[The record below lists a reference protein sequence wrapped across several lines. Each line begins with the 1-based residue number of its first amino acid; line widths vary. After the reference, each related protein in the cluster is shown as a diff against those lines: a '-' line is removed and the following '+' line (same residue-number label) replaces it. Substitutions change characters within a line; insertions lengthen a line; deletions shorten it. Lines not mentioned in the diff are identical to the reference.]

1 MGPEAESFFIARAR
15 YASLSDLALRKEL
28 VDRIGSST
36 EADSIVRSM
45 KRFGA
50 DESIQSFEV
59 IPQASRRT
67 HYRPQGSTW
76 TVRAVR

>member
-1 MGPEAESFFIARAR
+1 MGPQAESFFIARAR
-15 YASLSDLALRKEL
+15 YASLTDLALRKEL
-28 VDRIGSST
+28 MDRIGSAS

-45 KRFGA
+45 ERFGA
-50 DESIQSFEV
+50 DESIRFFEV

-67 HYRPQGSTW
+67 HYRPPGSTW